1 MLNFV
6 LLQHLFDFLRVSLD
20 LLTNYD
26 TTCLTSKDFF
36 SSHYILNAFF
46 SPSALK
52 VLSKFYK
59 LILARGFK
67 KRPQHPT
74 TSFPL
79 FIPSALFSLD
89 DLGKISGTHGVR
101 VFRSVVELHYEF
113 RFLRWFVCR
122 RTRRLS
128 GVQMQKERRDRGGGG
143 KGHGETSGG
152 GREGSVEEE
161 TQDVSSNYI

>member
-1 MLNFV
+1 M
-6 LLQHLFDFLRVSLD
+6 
-20 LLTNYD
+20 
-26 TTCLTSKDFF
+26 
-36 SSHYILNAFF
+36 LNAFL

-79 FIPSALFSLD
+79 FIPSALFSLV

-113 RFLRWFVCR
+113 RLLRWFVCR

-128 GVQMQKERRDRGGGG
+128 GVQMQKRKKGRG
-143 KGHGETSGG
+143 EG
-152 GREGSVEEE
+152 GRGMEIHRGRKRRKCVEEE
-161 TQDVSSNYI
+161 TQDISSNYI